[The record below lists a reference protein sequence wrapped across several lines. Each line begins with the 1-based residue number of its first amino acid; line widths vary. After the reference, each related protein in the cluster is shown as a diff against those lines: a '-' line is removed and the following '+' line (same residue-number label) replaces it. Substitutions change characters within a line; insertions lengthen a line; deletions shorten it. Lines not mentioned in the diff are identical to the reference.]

1 MNPEYNCGGKVMEE
15 TISLKEIYEIVK
27 KRLLLI
33 ISFTIGAALIA
44 AVVSFFVLT
53 PIYQSSTQFIVNQ
66 SQESTK
72 QEMQIDSN
80 TIRTNVELINT
91 YNVIIT
97 SNAILDDVI
106 NELSLSYTPE
116 SLKQNI
122 HVSSEQNSQVVTV
135 TVKDPDPELATE
147 IANTTVHVFQDKIP
161 DIMNVDNVNIL
172 SEAVTKEKPSP
183 VEPKPMLNIA
193 IGIVLGL
200 MIGVGVAFLLEYLDT
215 KIRTEQDVEEKLG
228 LPLLGVIST
237 IETDDLRRDPTTTTQ
252 SVKGGG
258 FHHVQA
264 KKTGT
269 N

>member
-1 MNPEYNCGGKVMEE
+1 YNCGGKVMEE

-66 SQESTK
+66 SQESSN

-106 NELSLSYTPE
+106 
-116 SLKQNI
+116 
-122 HVSSEQNSQVVTV
+122 
-135 TVKDPDPELATE
+135 
-147 IANTTVHVFQDKIP
+147 
-161 DIMNVDNVNIL
+161 
-172 SEAVTKEKPSP
+172 
-183 VEPKPMLNIA
+183 
-193 IGIVLGL
+193 
-200 MIGVGVAFLLEYLDT
+200 
-215 KIRTEQDVEEKLG
+215 
-228 LPLLGVIST
+228 
-237 IETDDLRRDPTTTTQ
+237 
-252 SVKGGG
+252 
-258 FHHVQA
+258 
-264 KKTGT
+264 
-269 N
+269 